1 MANGKNGKKAKTR
14 KKIIWAVVG
23 GVIVLLILKSVVC
36 GKKDPGIVV
45 QTEKAAR
52 RDITQLVSATGII
65 NPVYQVAITPEVT
78 GEIVELPVKE
88 GQRVKKNQ
96 LLIRIK
102 PDSYV
107 AQRDRAQANLESAQ
121 ATLGIRK
128 IEKDYIESNYKRTE
142 ELYRSG
148 VTNRQELEKAQSDL
162 AASIAQFE
170 GQKALVQQAQAAL
183 KESSESLN
191 KTAIYSPMDGT
202 VSKLNVELGERVLG
216 SGFSQGT
223 DLMTVA
229 DLGKMEAI
237 VDVDEN
243 DVVLVSIGDVARI
256 ELDAFR
262 NVTYNGVVTQIAN
275 SAKTTAAGTQE
286 EVVNFAIQ
294 IALEDFNAK
303 VRPGMSCN
311 ADIEVE
317 TKNNVLTV
325 PIQSV
330 TARSEEEP
338 GAQEPQSNGNV
349 GFGKTAKK
357 KAAKPKE
364 VVFVVDQGVVA
375 MRNVTIGIS
384 DNEHIEVTSGLKE
397 GDEVVS
403 GPYRAISS
411 ELKDK
416 SKVRPETKA
425 KEGKKAG

>member
-1 MANGKNGKKAKTR
+1 MANGKKVKSR
-14 KKIIWAVVG
+14 KKMIWIAIGAV
-23 GVIVLLILKSVVC
+23 IALLILKSVVC
-36 GKKDPGIVV
+36 GKKDPGITV
-45 QTEKAAR
+45 QTDKAVR
-52 RDITQLVSATGII
+52 RNITQLVSATGVI

-88 GQRVKKNQ
+88 GERVKKNQ

-102 PDSYV
+102 PDSYI
-107 AQRDRAQANLESAQ
+107 AQRDRAKANLESAQ

-128 IEKDYIESNYKRTE
+128 IEKDYIEGNFKRTQ

-148 VTNRQELEKAQSDL
+148 VTNQQELEKVQSDL
-162 AASIAQFE
+162 ASSIAQYE
-170 GQKALVQQAQAAL
+170 AQRALVQQAEAAL
-183 KESSESLN
+183 KEAVESLN

-202 VSKLNVELGERVLG
+202 ISKLNVELGERVLG

-243 DVVLVSIGDVARI
+243 DVVLVSIGDTAKI
-256 ELDAFR
+256 ELDAFK
-262 NVTYNGVVTQIAN
+262 NVTYNGRVTQIAN
-275 SAKTTAAGTQE
+275 SALTTGQGTQE
-286 EVVNFAIQ
+286 EVVNFAIK
-294 IALEDFNAK
+294 IALNDFNPQ

-317 TKNNVLTV
+317 TKDNVLSV

-330 TARSEEEP
+330 TARSEEAAAAMEP
-338 GAQEPQSNGNV
+338 PASGRDILA
-349 GFGKTAKK
+349 GKTSKK
-357 KAAKPKE
+357 KQARPKE
-364 VVFVVDQGVVA
+364 VVFVLNQDIVA
-375 MRNVTIGIS
+375 MKEVKIGIS
-384 DNEHIEVTSGLKE
+384 DNEFIEIVSGLKE

-411 ELKDK
+411 ELQDK
-416 SKVRPETKA
+416 SKVNPEKKA
-425 KEGKKAG
+425 KDGKGKKKT